1 MKNRKILY
9 IIIFIII
16 ILISG
21 FFVKK
26 HFDDKKALE
35 SQIEE
40 LDTPSGTKIDDKSDD
55 ISNDDLSK
63 LKIKGYILSIKDGNV
78 DLDEILKK
86 TNLQDKMPVYGQLSS
101 NYNSATIIET
111 NQKIGPIY
119 LVDCKYDKNSK
130 EYSIDKDS
138 KQLITK
144 FIQDCDVLVFLHTV
158 ESDIAQ
164 KAILIK
170 KNDKTYYYPLSS
182 SLLDD
187 LSGEYLK
194 ECK

>member
-1 MKNRKILY
+1 
-9 IIIFIII
+9 
-16 ILISG
+16 
-21 FFVKK
+21 
-26 HFDDKKALE
+26 
-35 SQIEE
+35 
-40 LDTPSGTKIDDKSDD
+40 
-55 ISNDDLSK
+55 
-63 LKIKGYILSIKDGNV
+63 
-78 DLDEILKK
+78 
-86 TNLQDKMPVYGQLSS
+86 MPVYGQLSS

>member
-63 LKIKGYILSIKDGNV
+63 LKIKGYIYYLLKMV
-78 DLDEILKK
+78 MLIL
-86 TNLQDKMPVYGQLSS
+86 M
-101 NYNSATIIET
+101 
-111 NQKIGPIY
+111 
-119 LVDCKYDKNSK
+119 
-130 EYSIDKDS
+130 
-138 KQLITK
+138 K
-144 FIQDCDVLVFLHTV
+144 F
-158 ESDIAQ
+158 
-164 KAILIK
+164 
-170 KNDKTYYYPLSS
+170 
-182 SLLDD
+182 
-187 LSGEYLK
+187 
-194 ECK
+194 